1 MTPIAE
7 FLITQTELIMEKH
20 KRQATGEA
28 VQSLKEVITKDG
40 IQIVGI
46 DYWKYINEGRT
57 SGGMPPV
64 NMIEKWKQAKERRY
78 GITLPPAWAIAKKIA
93 REGAPTDK
101 EGLEIPTKV
110 LQANKA
116 ILDTLI
122 KTYINGR
129 LSINNK

>member
-1 MTPIAE
+1 MTSISE
-7 FLITQTELIMEKH
+7 FLITQTELMMEKH

-28 VQSLKEVITKDG
+28 VQSLKEFITKDG

-46 DYWKYINEGRT
+46 DYWKEINEGT
-57 SGGMPPV
+57 PPQKV
-64 NMIEKWKQAKERRY
+64 DINLIEKWKQAKERRY
-78 GITLPPAWAIAKKIA
+78 GITLPPAWAVVKKIA

-110 LQANKA
+110 IQENKA
-116 ILDTLI
+116 ILDTLV